1 MTVINPIEIL
11 GFARKQSAHLEQ
23 VPSWA
28 PAFSA
33 ASAATPLLVQRLDKP
48 DQYYYIVP
56 FNTGATVTARLRMNA
71 QTGVYEEGIGIGKHG
86 DQLPPY
92 LTPDAAYRLIAA
104 KLAAE
109 AKKQK
114 KTGPPP
120 VVVIEPFYGWKPCA
134 QSFSAF
140 LPFYVIS
147 SPTRRYVRV
156 DGKAHEKL
164 TTGAGL

>member
-1 MTVINPIEIL
+1 MTLINPIEIL
-11 GFARKQSAHLEQ
+11 EYARKQSAHLEQ
-23 VPSWA
+23 VPSWG

-33 ASAATPLLVQRLDKP
+33 ASAATPLLVRRLDKP

-56 FNTGATVTARLRMNA
+56 FNTGAGVTARLRMNA
-71 QTGVYEEGIGIGKHG
+71 QNGDYEEGIGIGKHG

-92 LTPDAAYRLIAA
+92 LTPDAAYRLITA

-114 KTGPPP
+114 KKGPPP
-120 VVVIEPFYGWKPCA
+120 VVAIEPFYGWKPCA

-140 LPFYVIS
+140 LPFYVIT
-147 SPTRRYVRV
+147 SPTPRYVRV
-156 DGKAHEKL
+156 DGKTHERL